1 MTAVNMFL
9 FFPLFQVSNDLGSG
23 ERESSGVKRA
33 GKASRRKKS
42 TVSVRQGSLG
52 AIPKAFTLQE
62 LASSSGKET
71 KTAIVFLGIFRLL
84 GTVLSNMQ
92 NPRRWAFP
100 NKTNTLSITDFHLLP
115 WNRTFGPSQDIRCS
129 LHSTQATHAVPLCT
143 ESVHSSIVVQ
153 QEGYDIG
160 RGRGPFQFTWIV
172 TCSPRGPSKGGK
184 VDEYTAS
191 LRKLILQHYGKYS

>member
-1 MTAVNMFL
+1 MLLPWERNEERTLLHVNRCIFLFSMTAVYMFL
-9 FFPLFQVSNDLGSG
+9 FFSLFQVSNDLGSG

-115 WNRTFGPSQDIRCS
+115 WNKT
-129 LHSTQATHAVPLCT
+129 LLL
-143 ESVHSSIVVQ
+143 
-153 QEGYDIG
+153 
-160 RGRGPFQFTWIV
+160 
-172 TCSPRGPSKGGK
+172 GK
-184 VDEYTAS
+184 
-191 LRKLILQHYGKYS
+191 